1 MKRACLA
8 TMALAALWMAAAPV
22 SADQC
27 VDCHKRVTPAAVTD
41 WQISKHAAG
50 GVTCETCHGGEHTT
64 AADAAQAQALIAT
77 APPEGQPLAPWLD
90 AQRARIAAARGEA
103 TQRYEATEKAC
114 WQRFA
119 VNDCLRQARTER
131 RAVLDRLRQQELAV
145 NDLDRRRRADE
156 RLRQLERKPSGSD
169 G

>member
-1 MKRACLA
+1 MNRLPASLLLCALLSACASGSLHDD
-8 TMALAALWMAAAPV
+8 
-22 SADQC
+22 S
-27 VDCHKRVTPAAVTD
+27 AAVR
-41 WQISKHAAG
+41 
-50 GVTCETCHGGEHTT
+50 

-156 RLRQLERKPSGSD
+156 RLRQLERKQSGSD

>member
-1 MKRACLA
+1 MKPRFF
-8 TMALAALWMAAAPV
+8 ALARCVSWCVLLYAGAVLAQTGTGEPAQQAA
-22 SADQC
+22 
-27 VDCHKRVTPAAVTD
+27 R
-41 WQISKHAAG
+41 
-50 GVTCETCHGGEHTT
+50 E
-64 AADAAQAQALIAT
+64 QAREQ
-77 APPEGQPLAPWLD
+77 EY
-90 AQRARIAAARGEA
+90 RRIAQERAALVQ
-103 TQRYEATEKAC
+103 QRLAAEKAC
-114 WQRFA
+114 YQRFA

>member
-1 MKRACLA
+1 MNRLPASLLLCALLSACASGSLHDDS
-8 TMALAALWMAAAPV
+8 AAA
-22 SADQC
+22 
-27 VDCHKRVTPAAVTD
+27 R
-41 WQISKHAAG
+41 
-50 GVTCETCHGGEHTT
+50 
-64 AADAAQAQALIAT
+64 AADAAQAQALTAT

-90 AQRARIAAARGEA
+90 AQRARIAAERDVA

-156 RLRQLERKPSGSD
+156 RLRQLERKQSGSD

>member
-1 MKRACLA
+1 
-8 TMALAALWMAAAPV
+8 MAWRPKPPPWPRNAAP
-22 SADQC
+22 
-27 VDCHKRVTPAAVTD
+27 TPT
-41 WQISKHAAG
+41 
-50 GVTCETCHGGEHTT
+50 
-64 AADAAQAQALIAT
+64 
-77 APPEGQPLAPWLD
+77 
-90 AQRARIAAARGEA
+90 ARIAAARGEA

>member
-1 MKRACLA
+1 MSRLPISLLLCTL
-8 TMALAALWMAAAPV
+8 LAACASGSLH
-22 SADQC
+22 DQ
-27 VDCHKRVTPAAVTD
+27 HLARR
-41 WQISKHAAG
+41 
-50 GVTCETCHGGEHTT
+50 
-64 AADAAQAQALIAT
+64 AADAADAQALAAT
-77 APPEGQPLAPWLD
+77 APPAGQPLAPWLQ
-90 AQRARIAAARGEA
+90 AQRARIVSERGAATRHFEEA
-103 TQRYEATEKAC
+103 EKAC